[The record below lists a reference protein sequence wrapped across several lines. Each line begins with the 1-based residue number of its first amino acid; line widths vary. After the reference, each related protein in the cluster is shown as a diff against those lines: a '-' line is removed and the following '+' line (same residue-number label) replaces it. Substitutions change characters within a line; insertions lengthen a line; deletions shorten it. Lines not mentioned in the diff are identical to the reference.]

1 MLSEIL
7 DLNPTFAICKQC
19 DYLTFLLY
27 KIDVII
33 GYHKIDVDI
42 R

>member
-19 DYLTFLLY
+19 DYLTFLY